1 MSKLI
6 ELAVAEL
13 NKNNIHQIYESDNDP
28 MVHVYH
34 TTHKETGGI
43 TQKHIET
50 TKLSDANKKYQTRV
64 PHTDV
69 KVHNPLGIGTHEG
82 SMHDLPHMPT
92 PGRRELAYV
101 HASHPIEK

>member
-28 MVHVYH
+28 MIHVYSSKYKP
-34 TTHKETGGI
+34 TGGMTHKHLETM
-43 TQKHIET
+43 
-50 TKLSDANKKYQTRV
+50 KLSDANKKYE
-64 PHTDV
+64 TDV
-69 KVHNPLGIGTHEG
+69 SHKHVSPHNQIGIGTHEG
-82 SMHDLPHMPT
+82 ATHDLPHIPT
-92 PGRRELAYV
+92 PGRRALAYV